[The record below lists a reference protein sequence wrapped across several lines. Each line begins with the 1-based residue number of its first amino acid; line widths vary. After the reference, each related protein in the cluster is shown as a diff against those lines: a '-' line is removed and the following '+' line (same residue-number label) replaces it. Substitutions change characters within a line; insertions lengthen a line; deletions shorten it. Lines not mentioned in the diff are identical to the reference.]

1 MPESVRRIR
10 VGREVVAVRAA
21 RLLSVLLVLQ
31 TEGRVT
37 ARELAR
43 RLEVSERTVLR
54 DLDEL
59 SATGVPVYAIRGPH
73 GGFELL
79 DTFRQSVPAVPGG
92 AAVTTAQGRIRRVR
106 VRISPPALQ
115 RALVVGA
122 PEGWRPRSAP
132 DSSVEHP
139 EWIEGSFRFMSDDDA
154 LRELQALA
162 PEVEV
167 LLPLDLRARMCDTGR
182 RIAEQHVGPP
192 A

>member
-1 MPESVRRIR
+1 
-10 VGREVVAVRAA
+10 VVAVRAA

-59 SATGVPVYAIRGPH
+59 SATGVPVYAVRGPQ

-79 DTFRQSVPAVPGG
+79 GTFRQPVPTVPGAA
-92 AAVTTAQGRIRRVR
+92 AAVGAQGRIRRVR
-106 VRISPPALQ
+106 VRISASALQ
-115 RALVVGA
+115 RVLVLGS
-122 PEGWRPRSAP
+122 PEGWRPRPFP
-132 DSSVEHP
+132 DASPEHP
-139 EWIEGSFRFMSDDDA
+139 DWVEGSFRFTSDDEA
-154 LRELQALA
+154 VSELLALA
-162 PEVEV
+162 PDVEV
-167 LLPLDLRARMCDTGR
+167 LLPLDLRARMAEAGH
-182 RIAEQHVGPP
+182 RIAEQHAGSP

>member
-1 MPESVRRIR
+1 M
-10 VGREVVAVRAA
+10 RAA

-59 SATGVPVYAIRGPH
+59 SATGVPVYAVRGPR

-79 DTFRQSVPAVPGG
+79 DTFRQPVPAVPGG
-92 AAVTTAQGRIRRVR
+92 AAVTTTQGRIRRVR
-106 VRISPPALQ
+106 VRISPAALQ
-115 RALVVGA
+115 RVLVVGA
-122 PEGWRPRSAP
+122 PEGWRQRPVPDGSADHP
-132 DSSVEHP
+132 D
-139 EWIEGSFRFMSDDDA
+139 WIEGSFRFTSDDDA
-154 LRELQALA
+154 VRELLALA
-162 PEVEV
+162 PDVEV
-167 LLPLDLRARMCDTGR
+167 LLPLDLRARMAESGR
-182 RIAEQHVGPP
+182 RIAEQHAPLE